1 MEPMKTFFLRT
12 LKGRMILYYCTIFI
26 IFIALLG
33 GVTYQIFMNVMTNQ
47 ILHYTEKIIEEKRG
61 SIDTYFNQVV
71 NLVQISAGS
80 QVLRDAIKQQDNQDS
95 ISKLFYQRQ
104 VSDYFT
110 NILRFNSNISDF
122 LIINEKG
129 YIYAQSGATVNS
141 AYNFFDQP
149 WFQKITSDYFYVYF
163 LGVHAKDYYI
173 LDNNNEGN
181 VVSAIA
187 PIYDINRV
195 SSDRKVYLL
204 CNLNVKGIES
214 ISNETQLEKTGYIT
228 ILDQNNNPIYKKTG
242 AQFSLDSELERSNY
256 FNQESGYFT
265 VGNGLK
271 KYLIVY
277 KTLKTTNWKVVAY
290 IPYSE
295 MYAHT
300 DAIRYMVPISIL
312 VVIAIVVLASI
323 IIAAQINK
331 PLMRLTSKMYLIE
344 GGHTDIQLFDDSTE
358 EIEKLTRR
366 IDSMIDKIK
375 TLTEE
380 NFSYILQ
387 NKESELKILL
397 SQINPHF
404 LNNTLQ
410 SIKAMAVIGKTS
422 EISRM
427 VTLIGN
433 MLRYAI
439 NSFQDVVTIQDE
451 IEHITNYL
459 KIQNYRYP
467 EKFKFD
473 IVISDEL
480 RRSTTPKLIL
490 QPVVENAILHAF
502 QQLQE
507 GRIELTFQA
516 FKQGIEITIFDN
528 GRGMTSEE
536 LEKVSK
542 LSELDPDEAYN
553 GGVGLRNVH
562 QRIRNKYGYPYG
574 ITLSSEINVGT
585 TVTILI
591 PRLGDA

>member
-1 MEPMKTFFLRT
+1 MKTFFLRT

-47 ILHYTEKIIEEKRG
+47 ILQYTEKIIEEKRS
-61 SIDTYFNQVV
+61 SIDSYFNQVV

-95 ISKLFYQRQ
+95 ISKLYYQRQ

-110 NILRFNSNISDF
+110 NILRFNSNINDF
-122 LIINEKG
+122 FIINEKG
-129 YIYAQSGATVNS
+129 YIYAQSGATVNN
-141 AYNFFDQP
+141 AFNFFNQP
-149 WFQKITSDYFYVYF
+149 WFQEIHSDYFHVYF
-163 LGVHAKDYYI
+163 LGVHPEDYYI

-187 PIYDINRV
+187 PIYDLNSV

-204 CNLNVKGIES
+204 CNMKVKGIES

-228 ILDQNNNPIYKKTG
+228 ILDQNNNPIYKPTG
-242 AQFSLDSELERSNY
+242 VQFSLNSELERTNY
-256 FNQESGYFT
+256 FKQESGYFT
-265 VGNGLK
+265 LGNGLK
-271 KYLIVY
+271 KNLIVY

-300 DAIRYMVPISIL
+300 DAIRYMVPLSIL
-312 VVIAIVVLASI
+312 IVIILVVLASVL
-323 IIAAQINK
+323 IAARINK
-331 PLMRLTSKMYLIE
+331 PLMRLTNKMYLIE
-344 GGHTDIQLFDDSTE
+344 GGHTDVELFDNSTE

-366 IDSMIDKIK
+366 IDSMINKIK

-439 NSFQDVVTIQDE
+439 NSSQDVVTIQDE
-451 IEHITNYL
+451 IDHITNYL

-467 EKFKFD
+467 EKFMYD
-473 IVISDEL
+473 TVISDEI
-480 RRSTTPKLIL
+480 RRFYMPKLIL

-507 GRIELTFQA
+507 GRIQLTFEA
-516 FKQGIEITIFDN
+516 VSQGIQITIFDN
-528 GRGMTSEE
+528 GRGMSSEE
-536 LEKVSK
+536 LEEVSEK
-542 LSELDPDEAYN
+542 LSKFDPDEEYK

-574 ITLSSEINVGT
+574 IILSSEINAGT
-585 TVTILI
+585 SVTILI
-591 PRLGDA
+591 PWLGDA